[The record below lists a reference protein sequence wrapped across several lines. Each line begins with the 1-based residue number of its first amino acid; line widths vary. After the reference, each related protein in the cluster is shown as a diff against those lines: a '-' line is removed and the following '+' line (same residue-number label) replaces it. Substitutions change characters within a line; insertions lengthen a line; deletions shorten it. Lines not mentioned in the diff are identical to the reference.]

1 MDLLVMT
8 ATPIPRTLSL
18 TLYGDLTASTIDE
31 MPPGRLPTRTRHVP
45 QEEAFAAARGAVESG
60 HQAYIVYPLVEE
72 SDALPLKDATSEVER
87 LSRTALLG
95 RRIALLHGR
104 MKPAEKESV
113 MRRFRSGEV
122 QALVSTTV
130 IEVGV
135 DVPNATIMAIQ
146 HAERYGLSQLHQ
158 LRGRIG
164 RGSQKSYCL
173 LFAESRSEA
182 SFARLRILC
191 ETTDGFRIAE
201 EDLRLRGPGE
211 LLGTRQHGL
220 PAFKVADVLNDF
232 DLLSQTRD
240 DAAAILRDDP
250 GLSNPQH
257 GPLRREV
264 LRRYSG
270 ALNLVD
276 VA

>member
-1 MDLLVMT
+1 MFWGMVFIIAL
-8 ATPIPRTLSL
+8 AGI
-18 TLYGDLTASTIDE
+18 
-31 MPPGRLPTRTRHVP
+31 
-45 QEEAFAAARGAVESG
+45 AFVVTMIVLKNRGATMKAAMMAED
-60 HQAYIVYPLVEE
+60 E
-72 SDALPLKDATSEVER
+72 
-87 LSRTALLG
+87 
-95 RRIALLHGR
+95 IA
-104 MKPAEKESV
+104 
-113 MRRFRSGEV
+113 RFRAGEV

-135 DVPNATIMAIQ
+135 DVPNATLMAVQ

-232 DLLSQTRD
+232 DLLSQARD

-250 GLSNPQH
+250 GLSNPPH

-264 LRRYSG
+264 LRRYGG